1 VTHVWQRR
9 LLIGL
14 CWFLAVEFTVGA
26 ATKFYPG
33 ETFFGPPYSVKFV
46 DWGYPSWF
54 RFVVGAG
61 ELLAAALLVIPHR
74 RFRFV
79 GAATLVIILV
89 GAVITHVANQDPLA
103 ESTSAPVHLAIA
115 GALAWVSRPADWRGL
130 WTPGRKGRPGSV
142 HGRNVASV
150 KP

>member
-61 ELLAAALLVIPHR
+61 ELLAAALLVIPLTR
-74 RFRFV
+74 P
-79 GAATLVIILV
+79 T
-89 GAVITHVANQDPLA
+89 
-103 ESTSAPVHLAIA
+103 STS
-115 GALAWVSRPADWRGL
+115 
-130 WTPGRKGRPGSV
+130 
-142 HGRNVASV
+142 
-150 KP
+150 